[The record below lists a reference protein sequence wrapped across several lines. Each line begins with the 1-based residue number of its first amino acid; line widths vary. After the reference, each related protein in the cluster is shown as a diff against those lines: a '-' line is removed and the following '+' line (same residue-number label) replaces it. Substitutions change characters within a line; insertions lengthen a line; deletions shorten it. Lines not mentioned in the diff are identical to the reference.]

1 MGFVYLVVFFRY
13 KNLIP
18 FMYLLILTEYSGR
31 IALGYIKPL
40 EVSHTPPGVIGDHI
54 LVPLAILMLILSL
67 KRPKKKT
74 DND

>member
-13 KNLIP
+13 KNLNP
-18 FMYLLILTEYSGR
+18 FIYLLILTEYSGW

-40 EVSHTPPGVIGDHI
+40 EVSHTPPGVIDDYI
-54 LVPLAILMLILSL
+54 LVPLAILMMILSL